1 MVQLCGLLGKKFLIL
16 IKSEKEL
23 AVMRTA
29 GQIAGQ
35 VMEEILSAIN
45 PGIATVEL
53 DALAEKLILQAGG
66 FPSFKSVPGWD
77 WATCININEG
87 VVHGVPSGRVLR
99 EGDVASVDLG
109 VYYQGFHSDTAWTV
123 QVQSSR
129 PQRQRTVLRGG
140 QAKRKAQN
148 SISKEKFLKAGC
160 DALERAIGKCQ
171 VGNRVG
177 DVSAV
182 IQKTVEKAG
191 LNVVRDYTGH
201 GIGRELHEPPAI
213 PCFGR
218 SKAGEVLVAGMVLAI
233 EVIYMSG
240 NYKLKIL
247 KDGWTAVTEDGKI
260 AGLFEKT
267 VAIYKNGPQVL
278 TNY

>member
-1 MVQLCGLLGKKFLIL
+1 
-16 IKSEKEL
+16 
-23 AVMRTA
+23 MRTA

-45 PGIATVEL
+45 PGIATMEL

-109 VYYQGFHSDTAWTV
+109 VYYQGFHSDTAWTKI
-123 QVQSSR
+123 VQSSKLNPSAGSGLTLSGVER
-129 PQRQRTVLRGG
+129 V
-140 QAKRKAQN
+140 KAQN